1 MFYLFLMNAALRASS
16 ISFPLR
22 TILSGFSANGLKSF
36 GLAAFPFFGSR
47 MRLTARAMSDEVCWV
62 QQEKA
67 ELDTQLII
75 AEMQGYAPYAH
86 EMKARIIGLM
96 AAIRKFTAALRK

>member
-1 MFYLFLMNAALRASS
+1 MNAALRASS
-16 ISFPLR
+16 ISAPLR
-22 TILSGFSANGLKSF
+22 TIFCGFSANGLKSF
-36 GLAAFPFFGSR
+36 GLTAFPYLGSR

-67 ELDTQLII
+67 ELDTQLIL